1 MVFGL
6 LDRRPVLDYITLGSD
21 HYRGANRALDL
32 LTVHHFLA
40 EGAVFFHHRGRGIRQ
55 QRKREL
61 VLAGK
66 PVMRF
71 DAVFAHSEHHRAG
84 LLEGGVSVAKA
95 AGLLG
100 TTWRVVLWIKIEHH
114 GFGLV
119 LVERVLLAVV
129 ALQAQGRRLLA
140 F

>member
-6 LDRRPVLDYITLGSD
+6 LDRGPVLNDIPLGAD
-21 HYRGANRALDL
+21 HYGRANRALNL
-32 LTVHHFLA
+32 LAVHHFLA

-66 PVMRF
+66 PVLRF
-71 DAVFAHSEHHRAG
+71 DSVFAPSEHHRAG
-84 LLEGGVSVAKA
+84 LLEGGVSVGKA

-100 TTWRVVLWIKIEHH
+100 TTWRVVLWIK
-114 GFGLV
+114 
-119 LVERVLLAVV
+119 
-129 ALQAQGRRLLA
+129 
-140 F
+140 